1 MLTTLQVRAI
11 MLKHKSKSYSGIY
24 TNKVKNP
31 SHRSVKCYFNFDA
44 YEELVAA
51 CGAENV
57 RVTAGFFARGITVRA
72 LAV

>member
-11 MLKHKSKSYSGIY
+11 MRKHKNREWDNIY

-31 SHRSVKCYFNFDA
+31 EHRSVKCYFSFEA

-57 RVTAGFFARGITVRA
+57 RVTPGVFARGITVRS